1 MDLLETEEAVLK
13 DKEMLV
19 FVDEL
24 ADSSVV
30 LGVRCFFLQDDYW
43 TARWRLLENAKY
55 ALEEANIVI
64 AYPQLDVHIQQ

>member
-1 MDLLETEEAVLK
+1 
-13 DKEMLV
+13 MLV

-30 LGVRCFFLQDDYW
+30 LGVRCFVLQDDYW
-43 TARWRLLENAKY
+43 AARWRLLENAKY